1 MEASTAEEFSSLI
14 CNELSFET
22 YMEMAVWYESIG
34 CLDEAITLL
43 SFVDTYPIALYQK
56 AYIYHLKGDEKGAMV
71 FWMRLIRSLLKWCF
85 LFVPIH

>member
-1 MEASTAEEFSSLI
+1 
-14 CNELSFET
+14 
-22 YMEMAVWYESIG
+22 MEMDVLYESIG

-71 FWMRLIRSLLKWCF
+71 FLDEANKKLNAVNEEIDGIKKKESALMEKDRK
-85 LFVPIH
+85 